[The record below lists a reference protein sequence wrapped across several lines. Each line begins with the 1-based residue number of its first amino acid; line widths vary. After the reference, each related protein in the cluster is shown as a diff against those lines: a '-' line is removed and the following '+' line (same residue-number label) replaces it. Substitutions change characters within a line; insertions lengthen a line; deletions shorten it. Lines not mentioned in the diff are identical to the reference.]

1 MSEAIDPPESTQMRE
16 MARARKGLDAPTCYP
31 LVRELRKLD
40 EAVRDGNRNAAL
52 VMRASANALEKYEH
66 LKESVRDLQETLRDG
81 SDPMD
86 VKVTVAKL
94 SRILG

>member
-1 MSEAIDPPESTQMRE
+1 MSENSNSERVADRS
-16 MARARKGLDAPTCYP
+16 ASCYP

-52 VMRASANALEKYEH
+52 VMRGAANALEKYEH
-66 LKESVRDLQETLRDG
+66 LKDAVKDLQDTLRDG

-86 VKVTVAKL
+86 VKISVAKL
-94 SRILG
+94 NGILG

>member
-1 MSEAIDPPESTQMRE
+1 MESENENNSERE
-16 MARARKGLDAPTCYP
+16 RGSSPSSCYP

-40 EAVRDGNRNAAL
+40 EAVRDGNRSAAL

-66 LKESVRDLQETLRDG
+66 LKESIRDLQETLRDG

-94 SRILG
+94 NRILG

>member
-1 MSEAIDPPESTQMRE
+1 MKSETKTNSERES
-16 MARARKGLDAPTCYP
+16 GSSPSSCYP

-40 EAVRDGNRNAAL
+40 EAVRDANRNAAL
-52 VMRASANALEKYEH
+52 VMRSSANALEKYEH

-94 SRILG
+94 NQILG

>member
-1 MSEAIDPPESTQMRE
+1 MESETKTNNGAGSGSSPSS
-16 MARARKGLDAPTCYP
+16 CYP

-52 VMRASANALEKYEH
+52 VIRASANALEKYEH

>member
-1 MSEAIDPPESTQMRE
+1 MSEKSKSETNNGVGSGSSPSS
-16 MARARKGLDAPTCYP
+16 CYP

-40 EAVRDGNRNAAL
+40 EAVRGGNRNAAL

-66 LKESVRDLQETLRDG
+66 LKDSVRDLQETLRDG

-86 VKVTVAKL
+86 VKMTVAKL
-94 SRILG
+94 NRILG

>member
-1 MSEAIDPPESTQMRE
+1 MSADNQKTADSPAS
-16 MARARKGLDAPTCYP
+16 DCYP

-94 SRILG
+94 NGILG